1 MKKVWIGGGVVL
13 VLAAVVALSLKA
25 GGRDKGVRVYAEEV
39 ERGDVTRTVQASGQI
54 DPRVKVNIS
63 SHVIG
68 KIEKLYVEEGDRIE
82 AGRPFLKLETEAF
95 VAARDQAAAQ
105 LAIARS
111 SEAQAGINLADAELK
126 LARMER
132 LAAEKIA
139 SAEQLEAAAL
149 KLKSAELAREQA
161 RESVIQ
167 ARAALDK
174 AEDDLSKATIFAPL
188 SGRVISLA
196 AEEGEVVV
204 SGTMNNPASIIG
216 TIADLSEIL
225 AEVDVDETE
234 IAYLE
239 AGQEAALEV
248 DALPDREYGGRVVEL
263 GSSGFQRP
271 QQPDVT
277 FFKVKVLLDDPDAH
291 LRPGMSVRA
300 KINTAEKAGV
310 LTVPIQA
317 VVERPPLA
325 EEGDDEGEEPAA
337 NSPGGDDE
345 VRVVFVVED
354 GRALQRPVE
363 VGISDATR
371 VEVVSGLEAG
381 EMVVTGPYRSLKK
394 LEHEERVR
402 VREEGD
408 EEEEGEEDES

>member
-1 MKKVWIGGGVVL
+1 MKKVWIGGGIVL